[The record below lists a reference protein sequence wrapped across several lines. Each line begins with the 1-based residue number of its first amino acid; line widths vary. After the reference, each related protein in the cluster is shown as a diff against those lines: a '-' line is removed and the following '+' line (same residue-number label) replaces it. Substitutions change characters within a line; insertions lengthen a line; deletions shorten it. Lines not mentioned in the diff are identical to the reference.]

1 MSVIASS
8 RSSAPF
14 LLITVMDNT
23 REARVIRVEAKVC
36 LVEADGERFLAT
48 PRGQLFEGLAG
59 TKNPVA
65 VGDRV
70 RVSLHG
76 DPVAIEE
83 VLPRSNHLSRVA
95 SSHDPREQ
103 VLVAN
108 VDQLVLVGS
117 LSRPG
122 FSSNRTDRILAACAW
137 HEIPAVL
144 VLNKTDLA
152 RDGDLDAIRDT
163 YAAAQVRVLP
173 TCATEGHGLEALADT
188 LKDKVTV
195 LYGASGAGK
204 STLLNALQP
213 GLNLKVGKT
222 SKYWKSGKHTTTFSE
237 LHALDMG
244 GFVIDTPGVRV
255 FRLHDISRAALPDL
269 FPEFSAFESNCRYQ
283 DCSHNHEPGCAVW
296 DAVDSGA
303 LPPTR
308 YASYLELLE
317 EIDPDAAPPLPD
329 APAPDAQENG

>member
-1 MSVIASS
+1 ME
-8 RSSAPF
+8 
-14 LLITVMDNT
+14 DT

-36 LVEADGERFLAT
+36 IVEADGEQFLAA
-48 PRGQLFEGLAG
+48 PRGQLFEDLEGV
-59 TKNPVA
+59 KNPLT

-70 RVSLHG
+70 LVSLEG
-76 DPVAIEE
+76 DPVAIER
-83 VLPRSNHLSRVA
+83 VLPRRNHLSRIA

-108 VDQLVLVGS
+108 VDQLLLVGS

-152 RDGDLDAIRDT
+152 RAGEVDAIRAT
-163 YAAAQVRVLP
+163 YARADVRVLES
-173 TCATEGHGLEALADT
+173 CALEGTGLAEIAET

-204 STLLNALQP
+204 STILNAIQP
-213 GLNLKVGKT
+213 GLNLKVGIT
-222 SKYWKSGKHTTTFSE
+222 SKYWKAGKHTTSFTE
-237 LHALDMG
+237 LHPLDIG

-255 FRLHDISRAALPDL
+255 FRLHDVSRAALPDL
-269 FPEFSAFESNCRYQ
+269 FPEFSEYRDHCRYP
-283 DCSHNHEPGCAVW
+283 DCSHNHEPNCAVW
-296 DAVDSGA
+296 EAVDAGD
-303 LPPTR
+303 LPATR
-308 YASYLELLE
+308 YATYLELLE
-317 EIDPDAAPPLPD
+317 EIDPAAAPPIPD
-329 APAPDAQENG
+329 ADPPGDEEPE